1 MEVLRVKNISKS
13 IKNKQIINEISFNIS
28 EGQIVGLLGP
38 NGAGKTTTFYS
49 ILGLVKID
57 ISSDNIE
64 IKEGKIEFKNN
75 VIFRSDSFEI
85 FGEVAEYNR
94 NSELIKIKGS
104 PVRFKIDTEDNTFN
118 GFSNLVII
126 KDDEIE
132 ISGSVLIEDQ
142 NSRIRG
148 KIIKFNMRS
157 GELQINWYGS
167 PKS

>member
-1 MEVLRVKNISKS
+1 MQKIFL
-13 IKNKQIINEISFNIS
+13 
-28 EGQIVGLLGP
+28 VGLLI
-38 NGAGKTTTFYS
+38 S
-49 ILGLVKID
+49 IFGFLDAAEMSIDVSEKID

-64 IKEGKIEFKNN
+64 IKEEKIEFKNN

-104 PVRFKIDTEDNTFN
+104 PVRFEIETEDNIFN
-118 GFSNLVII
+118 GFSNLVLI

-132 ISGSVLIEDQ
+132 ISGSVLIEDK

-148 KIIKFNMRS
+148 KIIKFNMGS
-157 GELQINWYGS
+157 GELQIN
-167 PKS
+167 

>member
-1 MEVLRVKNISKS
+1 MHKIFL
-13 IKNKQIINEISFNIS
+13 
-28 EGQIVGLLGP
+28 VGLLI
-38 NGAGKTTTFYS
+38 S
-49 ILGLVKID
+49 IFGFLNAAEMSIDISEKID

-64 IKEGKIEFKNN
+64 IKEGKIEFRDN

-94 NSELIKIKGS
+94 NSELIKVEGS
-104 PVRFKIDTEDNTFN
+104 PVRFEIETEDNIFN
-118 GFSNLVII
+118 GFSNLVLI

-157 GELQINWYGS
+157 GELQIN
-167 PKS
+167 

>member
-1 MEVLRVKNISKS
+1 MQKIFLLGLLISIFGFLNAAEMS
-13 IKNKQIINEISFNIS
+13 IDIS
-28 EGQIVGLLGP
+28 E
-38 NGAGKTTTFYS
+38 
-49 ILGLVKID
+49 KID

-75 VIFRSDSFEI
+75 IIFRSDSFEI

-94 NSELIKIKGS
+94 NSELIKIEGS
-104 PVRFKIDTEDNTFN
+104 PVRFEIDTEDNIFN

-148 KIIKFNMRS
+148 KIIKFNIGS
-157 GELQINWYGS
+157 GELQIN
-167 PKS
+167 

>member
-1 MEVLRVKNISKS
+1 MQKIFL
-13 IKNKQIINEISFNIS
+13 
-28 EGQIVGLLGP
+28 VGLLI
-38 NGAGKTTTFYS
+38 S
-49 ILGLVKID
+49 IFGFLDAAEMSIDVSEKID

-94 NSELIKIKGS
+94 NSELIKIEGS
-104 PVRFKIDTEDNTFN
+104 PVRFEIDTEDNIFN
-118 GFSNLVII
+118 GFSNLVLI

-132 ISGSVLIEDQ
+132 ISGGVFIEDK

-148 KIIKFNMRS
+148 KIIKFNMGS
-157 GELQINWYGS
+157 GELQIN
-167 PKS
+167 

>member
-1 MEVLRVKNISKS
+1 MQKIFL
-13 IKNKQIINEISFNIS
+13 
-28 EGQIVGLLGP
+28 VGLLI
-38 NGAGKTTTFYS
+38 S
-49 ILGLVKID
+49 IFGFLDAAEMSIDVSEKID

-148 KIIKFNMRS
+148 KIIKFNMGS
-157 GELQINWYGS
+157 GELQIN
-167 PKS
+167 

>member
-1 MEVLRVKNISKS
+1 MQKIFL
-13 IKNKQIINEISFNIS
+13 
-28 EGQIVGLLGP
+28 VGLLI
-38 NGAGKTTTFYS
+38 S
-49 ILGLVKID
+49 IFGFLDAAEMSIDVSEKID

-94 NSELIKIKGS
+94 NSELIKIEGS
-104 PVRFKIDTEDNTFN
+104 PVRFEIETEDNIFN
-118 GFSNLVII
+118 GFSNLVLI

-132 ISGSVLIEDQ
+132 ISGSVLIEDK

-148 KIIKFNMRS
+148 KIIKFNMGS
-157 GELQINWYGS
+157 GELQIN
-167 PKS
+167 

>member
-1 MEVLRVKNISKS
+1 MQKIFL
-13 IKNKQIINEISFNIS
+13 
-28 EGQIVGLLGP
+28 VGLLI
-38 NGAGKTTTFYS
+38 S
-49 ILGLVKID
+49 IFGFLNAAEMSIDVSEKID

-94 NSELIKIKGS
+94 NSELIQIEGS
-104 PVRFKIDTEDNTFN
+104 PVRFQIDTEDNIFN
-118 GFSNLVII
+118 GLSNLVLI

-132 ISGSVLIEDQ
+132 ISGSVLIEDL

-148 KIIKFNMRS
+148 KIIKFNMGS
-157 GELQINWYGS
+157 GELQIN
-167 PKS
+167 

>member
-1 MEVLRVKNISKS
+1 MQKIFL
-13 IKNKQIINEISFNIS
+13 
-28 EGQIVGLLGP
+28 VGLLI
-38 NGAGKTTTFYS
+38 S
-49 ILGLVKID
+49 IFGFLNAAEMSIDVSEKID

-94 NSELIKIKGS
+94 NSELIKIEGS
-104 PVRFKIDTEDNTFN
+104 PVRFEIDTEDNIFN
-118 GFSNLVII
+118 GFSNLVLI

-148 KIIKFNMRS
+148 KIIKFNMGS
-157 GELQINWYGS
+157 GELQIN
-167 PKS
+167 

>member
-1 MEVLRVKNISKS
+1 MHKIFL
-13 IKNKQIINEISFNIS
+13 
-28 EGQIVGLLGP
+28 VGLLI
-38 NGAGKTTTFYS
+38 S
-49 ILGLVKID
+49 IFGFLNAAEMSIDVSEKID

-64 IKEGKIEFKNN
+64 IKEGKIEFRDN

-94 NSELIKIKGS
+94 NSELIKVEGS
-104 PVRFKIDTEDNTFN
+104 PVRFEIETEDNIFN
-118 GFSNLVII
+118 GFSNLVLI

-148 KIIKFNMRS
+148 KIIKFNMGS
-157 GELQINWYGS
+157 GELQIN
-167 PKS
+167 